1 VEEVAEFGVD
11 FVGEVFFL
19 LELLF
24 GLDVFLFF
32 SSVDHLRCFIKIF
45 FWI

>member
-1 VEEVAEFGVD
+1 MEEVAEFGVD

-32 SSVDHLRCFIKIF
+32 SSVDHFR
-45 FWI
+45 